1 MTHSAQASAS
11 QAPSSMSAVCVEG
24 GFSDPVT
31 EAQVA
36 FRALMDAT
44 ARPGSLCDLPGSV
57 APPAP
62 LPKGLGAVALT
73 LCDPDTP
80 VWLAPAYDTPEVR
93 GWLAFHCACPLVTE
107 PADSAFA
114 FAPSGPDCPPLTAF
128 NPGTQEYPDRSTTLV
143 LAVEALTGG
152 APLHLEGPGI
162 RTCETLAVVG
172 LPEGFV
178 AERAENR
185 ALFPRG
191 GDLLL
196 VAGLRVCAL
205 PRTTRVTAASTGT
218 STDEGAE

>member
-1 MTHSAQASAS
+1 MTHSAQAAVSQSLAS
-11 QAPSSMSAVCVEG
+11 LSAVCVEG
-24 GFSDPVT
+24 GFADPVM

-36 FRALMDAT
+36 FRALMDAM
-44 ARPGSLCDLPGSV
+44 ARPGSLCDLPGSL

-80 VWLAPAYDTPEVR
+80 VWLAPAFDTPEVR
-93 GWLAFHCACPLVTE
+93 GWLAFHCACPLVAE
-107 PADSAFA
+107 PAQSAFA
-114 FAPSGPDCPPLTAF
+114 FAPAGAECPPLTTF

-152 APLHLEGPGI
+152 APLDLEGPGI
-162 RTCETLAVVG
+162 RTRETLAAIG

-196 VAGLRVCAL
+196 VAGLKVCAL
-205 PRTTRVTAASTGT
+205 PRTTRVTAASAGM

>member
-1 MTHSAQASAS
+1 
-11 QAPSSMSAVCVEG
+11 MSAACVEG
-24 GFSDPVT
+24 GFSDPVM

-44 ARPGSLCDLPGSV
+44 ARPGSLCDLPGSL

-62 LPKGLGAVALT
+62 LPEGLGAVALT

-107 PADSAFA
+107 PAESVFA
-114 FAPSGPDCPPLTAF
+114 FAPAGADCPPLTAF
-128 NPGTQEYPDRSTTLV
+128 NSGTQEYPDRSTTLV
-143 LAVEALTGG
+143 LAVEALEGG
-152 APLHLEGPGI
+152 APLNLEGPGI
-162 RTCETLAVVG
+162 RSRETLAAAG

-178 AERAENR
+178 AQRAENR

-191 GDLLL
+191 SDLLL
-196 VAGLRVCAL
+196 VAGLRGCAL